1 LPEESRVMSL
11 LSVEMSRERIRDR
24 ERDVHERET
33 IALMWGLGGARRNT
47 AVRALRVRRILR
59 AR

>member
-1 LPEESRVMSL
+1 MSL